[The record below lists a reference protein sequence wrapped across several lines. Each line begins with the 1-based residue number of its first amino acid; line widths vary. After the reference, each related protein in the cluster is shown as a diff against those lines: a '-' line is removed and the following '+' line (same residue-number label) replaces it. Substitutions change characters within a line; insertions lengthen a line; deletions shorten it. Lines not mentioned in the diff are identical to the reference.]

1 MHEELCYH
9 ERVQSL
15 VHVEAHTCV
24 EEPMQQRSSIAMA
37 SSTRKLTLLS
47 CILKQ
52 PSPQK
57 EVLLQ
62 AFTGVQLEDC
72 AGRNSMSRSEVM
84 DICRDFAEHAPE
96 LEEDRYEMAYHASKD
111 RYDFCQTTG
120 QNEGVFLYMELR
132 YGKKKPVV
140 SQSAV
145 SVAAQPADRPVTPQP
160 KKKRASRRKG
170 TSASKDEPA
179 QAAAPAPAPAPRV
192 LTEEE
197 KAAAELRRQQRRAL
211 RERDKGSW
219 Y

>member
-1 MHEELCYH
+1 
-9 ERVQSL
+9 
-15 VHVEAHTCV
+15 
-24 EEPMQQRSSIAMA
+24 MA
-37 SSTRKLTLLS
+37 STTRKLTLLS

-84 DICRDFAEHAPE
+84 DICKDFAGHAPE
-96 LEEDRYEMAYHASKD
+96 LEEDQYEMAYHASKD
-111 RYDFCQTTG
+111 RHDFCQTTG

-132 YGKKKPVV
+132 YGKKKPVIP
-140 SQSAV
+140 QPAV

-160 KKKRASRRKG
+160 KKKRASRKKG
-170 TSASKDEPA
+170 TSASKSTPA
-179 QAAAPAPAPAPRV
+179 QEPVPAPAPVPRV

-197 KAAAELRRQQRRAL
+197 KAAAELRRQQRRSA